1 MLLGVIGNAVLVF
14 LPGAWL
20 TFGIP
25 SRGVPFWAK
34 LLTGVM
40 LAPFA
45 VGLQFYACRL
55 LGLTFEA
62 TAVLLVF
69 LNLPVLYLIWRARGA
84 VPRFDRRMILTGLIV
99 CATILICIAPF
110 LLNAQKRLYTWEA
123 WTQADV
129 VYSIANGEL
138 LPQDAEL
145 AGVSLSYPWTG
156 HIYQG
161 ILSYLMQ
168 SPPASNYIWSNLVWL
183 VCIFAFA
190 GAIVAALGGGSIA
203 RAMVAVWLCF
213 GVNFVGY
220 IMGQVVPASFMR
232 AHPILGNIW
241 GDNRY
246 TPWLDKIVFFGQMY
260 FAMGLFVAVLY
271 FMIKRWPEGLTLYHY
286 IVTFLL
292 LTALGVIYVILLPPA
307 CAVVAARGFTQL
319 FERSTVWRRR
329 IRAVGGLAC
338 AGLIALALSYVVFKV
353 TTQDRTGEAT
363 LAFNGS
369 DFMIHRAA
377 ESLMVTSPLLIGLL
391 FVLRGLW
398 KTRLAALV
406 ILGAGAVAGFALYTA
421 LDIPWYRN
429 EYKYI
434 FTSAI
439 CLAPFPGLALDPVM
453 RRLGRLAVPV
463 LTLITLVLAAPFAY
477 HVYTQ
482 ADTMAYTE
490 PGPPMDLS
498 AFDLRLDSPTALAQA
513 YDVIRRQ
520 TPVAT
525 MLLLDKADLHV
536 PTLTQRQLYVPPV
549 QQNPYPG
556 VLVTSDETLTEAKG
570 YDKSI
575 LETRRATLT
584 QLFDGNNGAE
594 RSSALA
600 RVLAFRRPVAL
611 LLDTQRDAALLA
623 WLQATHE
630 GQSLYSAGKVDV
642 WMISADQTSA
652 AALSR

>member
-14 LPGAWL
+14 LPGAWI

-34 LLTGVM
+34 LLAGVM

-55 LGLTFEA
+55 LGLSFEA

-69 LNLPVLYLIWRARGA
+69 LNLPALYLVWRAREA
-84 VPRFDRRMILTGLIV
+84 VLRLDRRMILTGLIV

-110 LLNAQKRLYTWEA
+110 LLDAQKRLYTWEA

-161 ILSYLMQ
+161 ILSYLVQ

-183 VCIFAFA
+183 VCIFVFA
-190 GAIVAALGGGSIA
+190 GAIVAALGGGSVA

-220 IMGQVVPASFMR
+220 ILGQVVPVSFMR

-260 FAMGLFVAVLY
+260 FAMGLFIAVLY
-271 FMIKRWPEGLTLYHY
+271 FMIKRWPGGLTLYHY
-286 IVTFLL
+286 IVTCLL

-307 CAVVAARGFTQL
+307 CAVVAARGLAPL
-319 FERSTVWRRR
+319 FERTTPWRER
-329 IRAVGGLAC
+329 IRAMGGLAC
-338 AGLIALALSYVVFKV
+338 AVLIALALSYVVFRV

-363 LAFNGS
+363 LVINGPE
-369 DFMIHRAA
+369 FMVHRAA
-377 ESLMVTSPLLIGLL
+377 ESLVVTSPLLIGLL

-398 KTRLAALV
+398 KTRLTALF
-406 ILGAGAVAGFALYTA
+406 ILGAGALAGFALYTA
-421 LDIPWYRN
+421 FDIPWYHN

-439 CLAPFPGLALDPVM
+439 CLAPFPGLALDRVM
-453 RRLGRLAVPV
+453 VRLGRMALPV
-463 LTLITLVLAAPFAY
+463 IALITLVLAAPFAY
-477 HVYTQ
+477 DIYTK

-498 AFDLRLDSPTALAQA
+498 AFDLRLDAPTGLAQA

-525 MLLLDKADLHV
+525 MLVLDKADLHV

-549 QQNPYPG
+549 QQKPYPG

-570 YDKSI
+570 YDKRI
-575 LETRRATLT
+575 LDDRRATLAA
-584 QLFDGNNGAE
+584 LFDGKNGAE
-594 RSSALA
+594 RSDALA
-600 RVLAFRRPVAL
+600 RVLAFHRPVAV
-611 LLDTQRDAALLA
+611 LLDTQRDEALLT
-623 WLQATHE
+623 WLQSTHE
-630 GQSLYSAGKVDV
+630 GQSLYSADKVDV
-642 WMISADQTSA
+642 WMIGADQAT